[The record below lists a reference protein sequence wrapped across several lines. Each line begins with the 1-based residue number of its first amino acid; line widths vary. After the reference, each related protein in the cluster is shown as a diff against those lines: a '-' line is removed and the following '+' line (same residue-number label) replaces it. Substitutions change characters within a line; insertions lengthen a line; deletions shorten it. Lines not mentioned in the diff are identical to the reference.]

1 MLAPSTLAPK
11 AEKLFPRSS
20 FTRECATSNRILGSG
35 KSRRSAPYSAVL
47 GDSVAAIRETPSAD
61 PLCAYLL
68 NDPAR
73 DEAMRFGVHRLS

>member
-1 MLAPSTLAPK
+1 MLAPSTLAAK

-20 FTRECATSNRILGSG
+20 FTRECVASDQILSSG
-35 KSRRSAPYSAVL
+35 KSRRSPSYSAVL
-47 GDSVAAIRETPSAD
+47 GDSVAAIRETPSGD
-61 PLCAYLL
+61 PLYAYLL